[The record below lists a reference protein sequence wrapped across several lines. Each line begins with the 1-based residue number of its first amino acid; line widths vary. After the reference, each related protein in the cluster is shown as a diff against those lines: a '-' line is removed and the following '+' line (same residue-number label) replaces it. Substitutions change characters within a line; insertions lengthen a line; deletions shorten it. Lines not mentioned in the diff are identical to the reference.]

1 MKKVLELIKFLAHQ
15 FLEFPPIKQWMDEH
29 PKIRRQLTE
38 RLTTKQFTGLPLTL
52 LTALFLYSVFLFL
65 GVAQDYLAHDP
76 LILADIRVANLL
88 YALRSNSILHFFYFI
103 TLFAESATVIALG
116 IVFAVFL
123 WFSRQRI
130 YAVALWFT
138 LIAGEGVTFLG
149 KQIFHRAR
157 PDIFMRAITEDSFSF
172 PSGHA
177 TSVVLFYGFLA
188 YLVVRHYTSAKKRL
202 ATIFSLTV
210 LVVLVDLSRL
220 YLGVHFLS
228 DVIAGNL
235 VGFSALFLSIG
246 LTEWLITE
254 RPDLKPEKI
263 KLRQI
268 FGVLV
273 LAIGIV
279 TSIYIFATPPVS
291 NGKETVIQKI
301 KTEEV
306 MALFSDQRLPRF
318 TEDIIG
324 ANQEPVN
331 LIAISPEECFTENI
345 TSANWILA
353 EGVSMRSTRTL
364 AKAAVMN
371 HSYPAAPMTPSF
383 YDAHPN
389 NYGFEK
395 QTERNSV
402 RARHHARFW
411 KTIYETPLGRVYVG
425 TVSLDTGLKWGIT
438 HTIAPDIDTERDL
451 FVSDL
456 QQAGTIAQEK
466 LVPFVAPT
474 LGKNF
479 SGDQFFTNGKAAVLV
494 LRTCVQ

>member
-1 MKKVLELIKFLAHQ
+1 MKKVLELIKFLAHE
-15 FLEFPPIKQWMDEH
+15 FLEFPPIKKWMDEH

-52 LTALFLYSVFLFL
+52 LTAFFLYSVFLFL

-88 YALRSNSILHFFYFI
+88 YALRSDAMLRFFYFV
-103 TLFAESATVIALG
+103 TLLAESATIIALG

-123 WFSRQRI
+123 WFSRQRM

-138 LIAGEGVTFLG
+138 LVVGEGVTFFS

-157 PDIFMRAITEDSFSF
+157 PELFMRAITEDSFSF

-188 YLVVRHYTSAKKRL
+188 YLIVRHYTSIKTRL
-202 ATIFSLTV
+202 ATIFSLSV
-210 LVVLVDLSRL
+210 LVVFVDLSRL

-246 LTEWLITE
+246 LTEWFVSAQ
-254 RPDLKPEKI
+254 PDLKPEKI

-273 LAIGIV
+273 LVVGIAV
-279 TSIYIFATPPVS
+279 SIYIFATPPVS
-291 NGKETVIQKI
+291 SDKQTVSQKI

-306 MALFSDQRLPRF
+306 MALFSGQHLPRF
-318 TEDIIG
+318 TEDITG
-324 ANQEPVN
+324 GNQEPIN
-331 LIAISPEECFTENI
+331 LIVISPEQCFVENI

-353 EGVSMRSTRTL
+353 EGVSMRSTKML
-364 AKAAVMN
+364 AKTAIMDQ
-371 HSYPAAPMTPSF
+371 SYPAAPMTPSF
-383 YDAHPN
+383 FNENPN

-395 QTERNSV
+395 QTDRNSV

-451 FVSDL
+451 LVSDL
-456 QQAGTIAQEK
+456 QQAGSIAQEK
-466 LVPFVAPT
+466 LVSFVAPT

-494 LRTCVQ
+494 LQPCAQ

>member
-1 MKKVLELIKFLAHQ
+1 MKKVLELIKFLAHEV
-15 FLEFPPIKQWMDEH
+15 LEFPPIKKWMDEH
-29 PKIRRQLTE
+29 PRIRRQLTE

-88 YALRSNSILHFFYFI
+88 YALRSNAMLHFFYFV

-116 IVFAVFL
+116 VVFAVAL

-130 YAVALWFT
+130 YAAALWFT

-157 PDIFMRAITEDSFSF
+157 PELFMRAITEDSFSF

-188 YLVVRHYTSAKKRL
+188 YLIVRHYTSIKTRL
-202 ATIFSLTV
+202 ATIFSLSI

-246 LTEWLITE
+246 LTEWLITT
-254 RPDLKPEKI
+254 RPELKPEKI

-273 LAIGIV
+273 IALGIA
-279 TSIYIFATPPVS
+279 TGIYIFATPPVS
-291 NGKETVIQKI
+291 NGKQTVIQKI

-306 MALFSDQRLPRF
+306 MSLFSDQRLPRF
-318 TEDIIG
+318 TEDITG
-324 ANQEPVN
+324 GVQEPAN
-331 LIAISPEECFTENI
+331 LIIISPEQCFAENI
-345 TSANWILA
+345 TSTDWILA
-353 EGVSMRSTRTL
+353 EGVSMRSTRRL
-364 AKAAVMN
+364 AKTALMN
-371 HSYPAAPMTPSF
+371 QSYPAAPMTPSF
-383 YDAHPN
+383 FNAHPN
-389 NYGFEK
+389 DYGFEK

-425 TVSLDTGLKWGIT
+425 TASLDTGLKWGIT

-456 QQAGTIAQEK
+456 QQAGVVTQEK
-466 LVPFVAPT
+466 SVSFVAPT

-479 SGDQFFTNGKAAVLV
+479 SGDQFFTNGKASFLV
-494 LRTCVQ
+494 LQSCAQ

>member
-1 MKKVLELIKFLAHQ
+1 MKKIPELIKFLAHE

-88 YALRSNSILHFFYFI
+88 YALRSNTMLHFFYFV
-103 TLFAESATVIALG
+103 TLFAESTTVIILG
-116 IVFAVFL
+116 VVFATIL

-130 YAVALWFT
+130 HAAALWFT
-138 LIAGEGVTFLG
+138 LVAGEGVTFLG
-149 KQIFHRAR
+149 KQIFQRAR
-157 PDIFMRAITEDSFSF
+157 PDMFMRAITEDSFSF

-188 YLVVRHYTSAKKRL
+188 YLVVRHYTSLKARL
-202 ATIFSLTV
+202 ATFFSLSV
-210 LVVLVDLSRL
+210 LIVLVDLSRL

-228 DVIAGNL
+228 DVVAGNL

-246 LTEWLITE
+246 LTEWLIAL
-254 RPDLKPEKI
+254 RPDFKPTKT
-263 KLRQI
+263 KLPQI
-268 FGVLV
+268 FSV
-273 LAIGIV
+273 LALAVGIAA
-279 TSIYIFATPPVS
+279 SIYLFATPPVA
-291 NGKETVIQKI
+291 NGKPTVNQKI
-301 KTEEV
+301 KFEEI
-306 MALFSDQRLPRF
+306 MALFGDQRLPRF

-324 ANQEPVN
+324 GEQEPTN
-331 LIAISPEECFTENI
+331 LIIVSPEECFVENI
-345 TSANWILA
+345 TSSDWILA
-353 EGVSMRSTRTL
+353 EGVTMRTTRRL
-364 AKAAVMN
+364 AKTAIMN
-371 HSYPAAPMTPSF
+371 QAYPAAPMTPSF
-383 YDAHPN
+383 FNEKPN
-389 NYGFEK
+389 DYGFEK
-395 QTERNSV
+395 QTDRNSV

-425 TVSLDTGLKWGIT
+425 TISLDTGLKWGIT
-438 HTIAPDIDTERDL
+438 HTIAPDIDTERDS
-451 FVSDL
+451 FVADL
-456 QQAGTIAQEK
+456 QQAGVVAQEK

-479 SGDQFFTNGKAAVLV
+479 SGDQFFTNGKTSMLV
-494 LRTCVQ
+494 LNACAQ